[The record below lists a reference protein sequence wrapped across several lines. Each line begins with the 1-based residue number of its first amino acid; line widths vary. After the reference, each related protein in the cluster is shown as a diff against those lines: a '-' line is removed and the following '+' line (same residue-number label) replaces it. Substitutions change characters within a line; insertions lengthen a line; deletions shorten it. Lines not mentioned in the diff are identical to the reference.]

1 MLTAMLNIQTIY
13 AGTAYADAMS
23 FLYGLMLWRSCP
35 SASGILTLALSFAV
49 RVAGMVVLLA
59 MPQEWPLAGIGLGN
73 VLVVASLVLLLEG
86 FSRFLG
92 QSPPRRVQAFMMSA
106 AMLGWPYLL
115 SAWPNIPALRITL
128 YSFLL
133 IVFCAQMVRIFQR
146 DEALP
151 TALHKVMYAWIGLAV
166 ATAITRAYAAWFFP
180 SQDALA
186 PNVVQSIALLFQ
198 ILTVLFLGLTTAVV
212 VGARGRWELLARIE
226 EERARLLML
235 SHELRTP
242 LAIVSRSSELLET
255 VDRPSDPA
263 MMQRIRHIRAAVARM
278 NELVTRFLNADR
290 LDEEDE
296 IRERFDLVPEL
307 KGLANSPRI
316 LLNMPETLVYSAD
329 RKVIG
334 IIVSNLIGNALK
346 YAPDDSPV
354 HVSLRKVDGLVQ
366 LTVEDR
372 GIGLGTDEERAQLG
386 KKFFRAPNALSTAGM
401 GLGLYTARRL
411 AARYGGI
418 ITLEPRDGGGA
429 VATLTLGGGGLGA

>member
-1 MLTAMLNIQTIY
+1 MLNIQTIY
-13 AGTAYADAMS
+13 VGTVYADAMS

-35 SASGILTLALSFAV
+35 SASGLLTLALSFAT
-49 RVAGMVVLLA
+49 RAAGMVVLLSA
-59 MPQEWPLAGIGLGN
+59 PQEWSFAGTVLGN
-73 VLVVASLVLLLEG
+73 VLVIASLVLLLEG
-86 FSRFLG
+86 FSRFLE
-92 QSPPRRVQAFMMSA
+92 QPAPRRVQTLIMTA
-106 AMLGWPYLL
+106 AILGWSYLL
-115 SAWPNIPALRITL
+115 WTWPDVPALRITL
-128 YSFLL
+128 YSSLV
-133 IVFCAQMVRIFQR
+133 IVFCAQLVRMFWR
-146 DEALP
+146 DETLP
-151 TALHKVMYAWIGLAV
+151 VLLHKVMYAWVGLALV
-166 ATAITRAYAAWFFP
+166 AAIARAYAAWP
-180 SQDALA
+180 SQDIA
-186 PNVVQSIALLFQ
+186 PDVVQSFALLLQ

-212 VGARGRWELLARIE
+212 VGAHGRAELLARIE

-242 LAIVSRSSELLET
+242 LAIVSRSSELLAT

-263 MMQRIRHIRAAVARM
+263 TVQRIGHIRSAVARM

-307 KGLANSPRI
+307 KALARSPRI
-316 LLNMPETLVYSAD
+316 HLDMPESLLYSAD

-346 YAPDDSPV
+346 YSPDDSPV
-354 HVSLRKVDGLVQ
+354 HVSLRKADGQVQ
-366 LTVEDR
+366 LTVGDR
-372 GIGLGTDEERAQLG
+372 GIGLGADEERAQLG
-386 KKFFRAPNALSTAGM
+386 RKFFRAPNALWTAGM

-411 AARYGGI
+411 ADRYDGS